1 MRGALNVAIFT
12 PKEAAEVLIGRERA
26 SAQER
31 QMYAEALQS
40 SDAGTIE
47 LSRGE
52 KASRIKR
59 LLAEASKETGIRVR
73 STWED
78 KNQRILLWKRVGS

>member
-59 LLAEASKETGIRVR
+59 LLAEASKETGVRVR

>member
-78 KNQRILLWKRVGS
+78 KNQRVLLWKRVGS

>member
-31 QMYAEALQS
+31 QMYAEALQG

-47 LSRGE
+47 LSARRE
-52 KASRIKR
+52 A
-59 LLAEASKETGIRVR
+59 LADQAPACGGLEGYRNSCPLHLG
-73 STWED
+73 
-78 KNQRILLWKRVGS
+78 

>member
-47 LSRGE
+47 LTRGE

-59 LLAEASKETGIRVR
+59 LLAEASKDTGIRVR

>member
-1 MRGALNVAIFT
+1 MAIFT
-12 PKEAAEVLIGRERA
+12 PKEASEVLIGRERA

-31 QMYAEALQS
+31 AMYSEALRG
-40 SDAGTIE
+40 SDAGMIE
-47 LSRGE
+47 LTRGE

-78 KNQRILLWKRVGS
+78 KNQKILLWKRVGK

>member
-1 MRGALNVAIFT
+1 MAIFT
-12 PKEAAEVLIGRERA
+12 PKEASEVLIGRERA
-26 SAQER
+26 SARER
-31 QMYAEALQS
+31 QMYVEALQGS
-40 SDAGTIE
+40 EAGMIE

-52 KASRIKR
+52 KASRVKR

-78 KNQRILLWKRVGS
+78 KNQKVLLWKRVGS

>member
-1 MRGALNVAIFT
+1 MRGALNVAIFIT
-12 PKEAAEVLIGRERA
+12 KEASEVLIGRERA

-31 QMYAEALQS
+31 QMYAEALQG
-40 SDAGTIE
+40 SDAGAIE

-52 KASRIKR
+52 KPSRIKR

-73 STWED
+73 STWDD
-78 KNQRILLWKRVGS
+78 KNQRILLWKRAGI

>member
-1 MRGALNVAIFT
+1 MYVEAIRNS
-12 PKEAAEVLIGRERA
+12 E
-26 SAQER
+26 
-31 QMYAEALQS
+31 
-40 SDAGTIE
+40 AGTIE
-47 LSRGE
+47 LTRGE

-78 KNQRILLWKRVGS
+78 KNQRVLLWKRVANQ

>member
-1 MRGALNVAIFT
+1 MAIFT
-12 PKEAAEVLIGRERA
+12 PKEASEVLIGRERA

-31 QMYAEALQS
+31 QMYAEALQGS
-40 SDAGTIE
+40 NAGTIE

-59 LLAEASKETGIRVR
+59 LLAEASKDTGIRVR